1 MTIRNSTQSTTIDTV
16 CDYLIWNGVQ
26 HDSSGTY
33 EYFTTNSVGCDS
45 TAILVLTVYY
55 SSSGSSTITACDNF
69 TWDGTTYT
77 SSGSYDKFIR
87 ILKVVI
93 LFIL

>member
-1 MTIRNSTQSTTIDTV
+1 MTIRNSTESTTIDTV

-33 EYFTTNSVGCDS
+33 EYYTTNSVGCDS

-69 TWDGTTYT
+69 TWDGTTYHQELII
-77 SSGSYDKFIR
+77 SYTR